1 MEAIADKWARVG
13 RSISEA
19 QESLRQA
26 STEEQFQAIGLLCRE
41 TLISLARAVYDP
53 ILHPSPDGVPPS
65 EADAKRMLEAYLA
78 YELASSA
85 NEAARRQ
92 AKVTLDLANELQH
105 KRTASFRDADLCL
118 EATTNLASL
127 IAHISG
133 QVDRIATS
141 DVQVEFSYRGLV
153 LSYEEHQYQ
162 LEVTVIN
169 RGRQAVHDFKLE
181 FAFPDLD
188 SIPRRWIPLGGERAT
203 AGQLVEITPGDST
216 VSVHRDRYIV
226 LVTYRSRDMLFPQD
240 KLNLGDTIGL
250 RYRVNDGVYANLED
264 MPPITWTLYV
274 DNMQPKQGEISL
286 TKLNKY

>member
-1 MEAIADKWARVG
+1 MEAIADKWARVD

-19 QESLRQA
+19 QERLGQA

-53 ILHPSPDGVPPS
+53 TLHPPPDGVPPS

-78 YELASSA
+78 HELAGSA

-92 AKVTLDLANELQH
+92 AKATLDLANELQH

-118 EATTNLASL
+118 EVTNNLVNL
-127 IAHISG
+127 IARISG
-133 QVDRIATS
+133 QVDRTATS
-141 DVQVEFSYRGLV
+141 DVQVEFSYRGMTF
-153 LSYEEHQYQ
+153 SHEEHQYQ

-188 SIPRRWIPLGGERAT
+188 AIPQRWIPLGGEWGT
-203 AGQLVEITPGDST
+203 AGQLVEIKPGDST
-216 VSVHRDRYIV
+216 VSVHRDRYAV
-226 LVTYRSRDMLFPQD
+226 RVTYRSRDMLFPQD
-240 KLNLGDTIGL
+240 KLNLGDAIGL
-250 RYRVNDGVYANLED
+250 RYRVNVYANLED

-274 DNMQPKQGEISL
+274 DNMQPKQGEVSL
-286 TKLNKY
+286 TKLHNY